1 MRSWG
6 HGGNPSPRSQ
16 FAKFTPVVRRESCTV
31 LAGASPVSVS
41 AGAPSSRVQSWVER
55 PRAERTVEGL
65 AGGGSDEAGRNR
77 VNAEQASSETQ
88 PKGVWERRA
97 GHVAAK
103 ATHSPRSRPGSG
115 LGLPGVRAAARFD
128 RTVRNTRDPSRRPT
142 SGGDRAH
149 KAGAESVRSRAGVR
163 EAHSTGEGGDKPLE
177 ERGPAMVALVT
188 QARARACP

>member
-1 MRSWG
+1 MIRG
-6 HGGNPSPRSQ
+6 M
-16 FAKFTPVVRRESCTV
+16 VRRDGAMRWLIAPRCLPPT
-31 LAGASPVSVS
+31 GASPVSVS
-41 AGAPSSRVQSWVER
+41 AGAPSSRPQARDESPAAR
-55 PRAERTVEGL
+55 AGCRKSPRR
-65 AGGGSDEAGRNR
+65 
-77 VNAEQASSETQ
+77 EQARGPQHQVKPAASTDSQSES
-88 PKGVWERRA
+88 RA

-149 KAGAESVRSRAGVR
+149 KAGAESARSRAGVR
-163 EAHSTGEGGDKPLE
+163 GAHSTGEGGDKPLE
-177 ERGPAMVALVT
+177 GRGPAMVALVT

>member
-1 MRSWG
+1 M
-6 HGGNPSPRSQ
+6 PPIYC
-16 FAKFTPVVRRESCTV
+16 APMVRRESCTV

-55 PRAERTVEGL
+55 PRAERTVESL
-65 AGGGSDEAGRNR
+65 LGGSDEAGRNR
-77 VNAEQASSETQ
+77 VNAEQASSKYQ

-149 KAGAESVRSRAGVR
+149 KAGAESARSRAGVR
-163 EAHSTGEGGDKPLE
+163 GAHSTGEGGDKPLE
-177 ERGPAMVALVT
+177 GRSPAWVVLVT